1 MYGFYY
7 DPTYIMVLIGVVIC
21 MLASANINRTF
32 QKYSRIRSH
41 SGMTGREAAERLL
54 HANGI
59 YDVTVQHV
67 AGNLTDHYDPR
78 NKTLNLSDSTYASTS
93 VAAIGVAAHECGH
106 AVQHANGYAPLKI
119 RGSLVPVAN
128 FGSTLAWPLILIGF
142 LIQGNASVLLINL
155 GILLF
160 SAAVLFQIVTLPVEF
175 NASSR
180 ALKSLETNGILYTEE
195 VADTRKV
202 LRAAALTYVASAAS
216 AILQLLRL
224 ILISGGEDEMTKAIN
239 EREIVLEVLLEITEH
254 GMYSHIVL
262 RDVLN
267 KYQYLEKKE
276 RSFITRVTEGTLEH
290 MMEIDYILD
299 QFSKVKVKKMKPVIR
314 NIMRSAVYQM
324 KYMDSVPVSAACN
337 EAVKLAARKG
347 FGSLRGFVNGV
358 LRNVA
363 RNLDQIA
370 YPTEPLKRLS
380 IQYSMPEW
388 ILNLWLKA
396 YDSDIVE
403 QMLQAFQR
411 ETPLTIRCNLR
422 MVTPKQLKEHLE
434 AEGVT
439 VKVHPYLEYAFH
451 ISGFDYLGD
460 LESFQNGEF
469 FSTRYQFHACK

>member
-7 DPTYIMVLIGVVIC
+7 DPTYVMVLIGVVIC
-21 MLASANINRTF
+21 MLASANVNRTF

-59 YDVTVQHV
+59 YDVTVQRV

-202 LRAAALTYVASAAS
+202 LSAAALTYVASAAS

-224 ILISGGEDEMTKAIN
+224 ILISGG
-239 EREIVLEVLLEITEH
+239 R
-254 GMYSHIVL
+254 
-262 RDVLN
+262 R
-267 KYQYLEKKE
+267 
-276 RSFITRVTEGTLEH
+276 
-290 MMEIDYILD
+290 
-299 QFSKVKVKKMKPVIR
+299 R
-314 NIMRSAVYQM
+314 N
-324 KYMDSVPVSAACN
+324 D
-337 EAVKLAARKG
+337 
-347 FGSLRGFVNGV
+347 
-358 LRNVA
+358 
-363 RNLDQIA
+363 
-370 YPTEPLKRLS
+370 
-380 IQYSMPEW
+380 
-388 ILNLWLKA
+388 
-396 YDSDIVE
+396 
-403 QMLQAFQR
+403 
-411 ETPLTIRCNLR
+411 
-422 MVTPKQLKEHLE
+422 
-434 AEGVT
+434 
-439 VKVHPYLEYAFH
+439 
-451 ISGFDYLGD
+451 
-460 LESFQNGEF
+460 
-469 FSTRYQFHACK
+469 